1 MGTWWPMEESERR
14 QGRIRKKTIDVTQ
27 ARAAGTV
34 GAPTSAEKR
43 LALALHV
50 TTRAESDQ
58 TARLE
63 YACGEKASTT
73 QKNSGKAAFTALME
87 PVTSSRHNRT
97 VQSEEEINSC
107 TMNDSSDQCQ
117 SCAVHPRKKHESKS
131 FQGRFKNV
139 QRIHNQETR
148 VSIHTSNSSAQHFED
163 WMKRKQT
170 RQKSRYLC
178 SIRPTTADLS
188 ERKRL
193 STAALSSV
201 RRAGRG
207 CRT

>member
-1 MGTWWPMEESERR
+1 MQRKSWHGHCTSQQGQSLITQHDWGTR
-14 QGRIRKKTIDVTQ
+14 
-27 ARAAGTV
+27 V
-34 GAPTSAEKR
+34 GKGKHNAIK
-43 LALALHV
+43 
-50 TTRAESDQ
+50 
-58 TARLE
+58 
-63 YACGEKASTT
+63 
-73 QKNSGKAAFTALME
+73 KNSFKAAFTALME

-97 VQSEEEINSC
+97 VQSEAEINSC

-117 SCAVHPRKKHESKS
+117 SCEVHPRKKHESKW

-193 STAALSSV
+193 STAVLSSV